1 MVIPRPPDRIPG
13 NEISPMLF
21 ERIPKPT
28 EGPARGQTL
37 VMRPTSTRMFT
48 PKITLHRK
56 PLASEAHYFR

>member
-1 MVIPRPPDRIPG
+1 
-13 NEISPMLF
+13 LF

-48 PKITLHRK
+48 PKITPRGNTRK
-56 PLASEAHYFR
+56 R